1 MESKAKLLGHPI
13 HPMLIVFPLG
23 LFIASVVMDVLFM
36 INNNQSLAVASFYN
50 IGGGILGGLLAA
62 IFGFRDYAAIP
73 DNTRAKRVGT
83 MHGFGNLIVLV
94 LFSVSW
100 LLRYNAPEFIPPL
113 LAIVLSM
120 VGFVIAAIT
129 GWLGGELVN
138 RLGVSVDPGAN
149 LEALSS
155 IAPVETRDATYV
167 AEIPVTGEP
176 PDKDEP

>member
-1 MESKAKLLGHPI
+1 MESKSKFLGHPI

-23 LFIASVVMDVLFM
+23 LFVASIIMDVLFM

-73 DNTRAKRVGT
+73 DNTRAKRVGA

-100 LLRYNAPEFIPPL
+100 LLRFNAPDYIPPL
-113 LAIVLSM
+113 LAIGISM
-120 VGFVIAAIT
+120 VGFVIAGVT
-129 GWLGGELVN
+129 GWLGGELVD
-138 RLGVSVDPGAN
+138 RLGVGVDPGAH
-149 LEALSS
+149 LDAPSS

-167 AEIPVTGEP
+167 AEIPVTGESP
-176 PDKDEP
+176 EKDEP